1 MRLALVSWPFP
12 NLAGL
17 PRGRPRRHGGRWL
30 RLWRAGR
37 AARGRGLLA
46 AASLLAAGGVTAAA
60 ARAPGSPA
68 TAPAAAPPAVAAP
81 AGRVASPGPAV
92 PPGFVLIPAGA
103 FLMGSPPDEPFAR
116 PDETQHEVTISRA
129 FLLAAREVSRAE
141 WRQVTGD
148 SAGYFAAC
156 ELCPVESISWFE
168 AVRFCNLLSAR
179 DGLRPAYRID
189 GERVAWD
196 TEADGYR
203 LPTEAEWEY
212 ACRAGTRTPFS
223 TGTCVSSDQANF
235 DGYHPPPG
243 CPEGLFRGEPIP
255 VGSLAANA
263 WGLYDMHGN
272 VEEWCWD
279 WHAAYRGAGGQD
291 PQGPAAGEKR
301 VTRGGSWARFAVKC
315 RAAQREKRDPR
326 QSVDTVGL
334 RLARSVAP

>member
-1 MRLALVSWPFP
+1 MRLALVSWPFANP
-12 NLAGL
+12 AGL
-17 PRGRPRRHGGRWL
+17 PRGRPRR
-30 RLWRAGR
+30 
-37 AARGRGLLA
+37 RGRRRPRPRRAWPAVPGADLLA
-46 AASLLAAGGVTAAA
+46 AASLLAAVGVTAAA
-60 ARAPGSPA
+60 APAPGAPA
-68 TAPAAAPPAVAAP
+68 TATAAGLPAVAAP
-81 AGRVASPGPAV
+81 ASRAASPGTAF

-116 PDETQHEVTISRA
+116 ADETRREVTISRP

-141 WRQVTGD
+141 WRQATGE

-156 ELCPVESISWFE
+156 ELCPVESISWFD

-189 GERVAWD
+189 GERVTWD

-223 TGTCVSSDQANF
+223 TGTCIASDQANF

-263 WGLYDMHGN
+263 WGLHDMHGN

-279 WHAAYRGAGGQD
+279 WHAAYPVAGGQD
-291 PQGPAAGEKR
+291 PRGPAAGEKR
-301 VTRGGSWARFAVKC
+301 VARGGSWARFAVKC
-315 RAAQREKRDPR
+315 RAAHREKRDPR
-326 QSVDTVGL
+326 QSLDTVGL
-334 RLARSVAP
+334 RLARSVAR